1 MKNIIY
7 YNAGAGSGKTYTLTH
22 LLSDLLSEGKYK
34 PSEVILTTFSEL
46 AAGEFR
52 QRSFECLYSE
62 GKTEIAKELDSA
74 TMGTVHSVALQFL
87 RKYWYLIGVSP
98 DLKVISEDDFQVYV
112 LF

>member
-7 YNAGAGSGKTYTLTH
+7 YNAGAGSGKTYKLTH
-22 LLSDLLSEGKYK
+22 LLSDLLSKGTYK

-62 GKTEIAKELDSA
+62 GKTEIASIIIK
-74 TMGTVHSVALQFL
+74 HLQMLFRNMFSQRL
-87 RKYWYLIGVSP
+87 ADIYLKIIFT
-98 DLKVISEDDFQVYV
+98 DYLQIW
-112 LF
+112 